1 MIGQSKTG
9 GSSHIIFITHSSL
22 AGAQLCCAFYQP
34 QQTEQ
39 NMQEKNHFPE
49 PHGLTACARC
59 DMEGAGMQSASRDS
73 HTTLN

>member
-1 MIGQSKTG
+1 
-9 GSSHIIFITHSSL
+9 
-22 AGAQLCCAFYQP
+22 
-34 QQTEQ
+34 
-39 NMQEKNHFPE
+39 MQEKNHFPE